1 MNTPKRQGP
10 WPAAILGGALFVL
23 VVVASIISLASGDGS
38 ACFKDSACE
47 LSAINPCMRR
57 PAFAV
62 VGRCA
67 VSIK

>member
-1 MNTPKRQGP
+1 MNTSKRKGP
-10 WPAAILGGALFVL
+10 WAAAIVGGALVAF
-23 VVVASIISLASGDGS
+23 VVVPSIMSVSSGDGS
-38 ACFKDSACE
+38 VCFTDSACE
-47 LSAINPCMRR
+47 LSAINPCVRT